1 MLWLVWRGELVFAS
15 ANVESFSLREI
26 RHAVS
31 LRAFA
36 APAAL
41 ETSAVKGNG
50 ADVQIGGGVRVGEA
64 LQAIIGFDLIAM

>member
-26 RHAVS
+26 RH
-31 LRAFA
+31 
-36 APAAL
+36 AAL